1 MIEVIVFDMDGVL
14 VDSEER
20 WNDARH
26 ALALEHGLPFPKSA
40 QRDMMGM
47 SSDEWSTYL
56 HERVGLPESPAEI
69 SAEVVSRLEE
79 LYRRRLPLFP
89 GAVEAVRRMAT
100 GFRLGL
106 ASSANREL
114 IDLVLELAQ
123 ISDCFEQTVSSEEVG
138 RGKPAPDVYLEVLR
152 RLGVTP
158 GRAAAIEDSHNG
170 LLAARA
176 AGMRV
181 IAVPNP
187 AFPPGPE
194 VMGAADEVI
203 GSLEELTGDLV
214 AGA

>member
-26 ALALEHGLPFPKSA
+26 ALTLEHGLPFPESA

-47 SSDEWSTYL
+47 SSNEWSTYM

-69 SAEVVSRLEE
+69 NVEVVRRLEE

-152 RLGVTP
+152 RMGVAP